1 MLNTIIIEDEKAARQ
16 NLINALMNIDANL
29 NVAAELSS
37 VRESI
42 EYFSRHR
49 KQILSFAMCNWRTGY
64 HLKFSVRSR
73 SALR

>member
-42 EYFSRHR
+42 EYFS
-49 KQILSFAMCNWRTGY
+49 SGTG
-64 HLKFSVRSR
+64 SR
-73 SALR
+73 SYLLRCATGGRVII

>member
-37 VRESI
+37 VKESI
-42 EYFSRHR
+42 EYF
-49 KQILSFAMCNWRTGY
+49 
-64 HLKFSVRSR
+64 
-73 SALR
+73 

>member
-42 EYFSRHR
+42 EYFST
-49 KQILSFAMCNWRTGY
+49 RTG
-64 HLKFSVRSR
+64 SR
-73 SALR
+73 SYLLRCAIGGRAVI

>member
-42 EYFSRHR
+42 EYFST
-49 KQILSFAMCNWRTGY
+49 CTG
-64 HLKFSVRSR
+64 SR
-73 SALR
+73 SYLLRCATGGRVII